1 MKNNKLKKY
10 MYNISD
16 DIIAEC
22 AEFGPNTK
30 QGGKTSSYY
39 VDNVK
44 KTGGSRTAAIAVFS
58 VILFCALGILAAL
71 IINHN
76 KRSLN
81 GTPLN
86 TAPESINSTPS
97 TVTEDNQIMTTV
109 KLFVPELLRRWI
121 AEYEKPDYY
130 QWAIELR
137 ELGEPIGS
145 ISVVGQ
151 NERVEMAHIGY
162 CIGKP
167 WWHRGYTSE
176 ALAAVIRYLF
186 REVGVNRIETVH
198 DPENPHSGGVMRKC
212 GMHYEGTLRQATRS
226 NRGITDAAMYSI
238 LANEY
243 EGAKQ
248 G

>member
-1 MKNNKLKKY
+1 MHHCGTRT
-10 MYNISD
+10 I
-16 DIIAEC
+16 E
-22 AEFGPNTK
+22 TK
-30 QGGKTSSYY
+30 
-39 VDNVK
+39 
-44 KTGGSRTAAIAVFS
+44 RL
-58 VILFCALGILAAL
+58 ILRRF
-71 IINHN
+71 
-76 KRSLN
+76 
-81 GTPLN
+81 
-86 TAPESINSTPS
+86 APEDAGAAFRNWMSDPA
-97 TVTEDNQIMTTV
+97 VTEFLTWQPHPDPEHTA
-109 KLFVPELLRRWI
+109 ELLRRWI
-121 AEYEKPDYY
+121 AAYEKPDYY